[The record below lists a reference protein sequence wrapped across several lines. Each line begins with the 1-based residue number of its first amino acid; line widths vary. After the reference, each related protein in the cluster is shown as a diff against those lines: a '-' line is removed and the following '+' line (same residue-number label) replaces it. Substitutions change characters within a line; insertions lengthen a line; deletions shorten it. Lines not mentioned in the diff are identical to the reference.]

1 MNKKLAIE
9 TLAFVLLIIAF
20 PVISHGTD
28 NDTRAVWIL
37 GIGLMILAG
46 LLSVVT
52 RSMDHS
58 QDKVRDMGPEL
69 DERVS

>member
-9 TLAFVLLIIAF
+9 TLSFVLLIIAF

-28 NDTRAVWIL
+28 SDTRAVWIL

-46 LLSVVT
+46 PLPIVT